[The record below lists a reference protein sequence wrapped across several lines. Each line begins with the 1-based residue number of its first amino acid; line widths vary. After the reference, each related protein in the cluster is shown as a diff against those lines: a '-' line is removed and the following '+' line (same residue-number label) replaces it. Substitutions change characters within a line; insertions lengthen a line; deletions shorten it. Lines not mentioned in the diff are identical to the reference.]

1 MIWNAS
7 TGSIVASDMMP
18 PRDLPSPATVLGAPP
33 ASLHDC
39 IAAWC
44 PIAALRV
51 WVRGCVYDTNTVP
64 WLPRCGLSHIP
75 ARTAPQLTAATLL
88 PFAAAVLTEEPTDG
102 GL

>member
-1 MIWNAS
+1 MECQHGLDRRLRHDAAARPALAS
-7 TGSIVASDMMP
+7 HS
-18 PRDLPSPATVLGAPP
+18 PRCAACVV
-33 ASLHDC
+33 